1 MAQFSSL
8 SLYCDSAELT
18 KIKTY
23 ANDARVSG
31 FTTNPSICRA
41 QGVENYRE
49 AISQILSLTE
59 GKQVSIEV
67 ISDDLSEM
75 VRQGLEINKFGDN
88 IFVKVPVTNTKGMST
103 FSVVKSLL
111 SEGVKVNLT
120 AIFAT
125 NQISEYLN
133 EALPSDAHIILSVF
147 AGRLADIG
155 QDPEKTLQEF
165 SMLKGR
171 ISNNCRTLW
180 ASPREV
186 FNIIQAERSGCDIIT
201 LTPDLIEKAKKF
213 GTSPEAYSLDTVKM
227 FYSDAVAANYEI

>member
-1 MAQFSSL
+1 MKQISNL
-8 SLYCDSAELT
+8 SLYCDSADLT
-18 KIKTY
+18 KIKTF
-23 ANDARVSG
+23 ALDAHVSG

-41 QGVENYRE
+41 QGIENYRE

-59 GKQVSIEV
+59 GKELSVEV

-75 VRQGLEINKFGDN
+75 VRQGLEINKLGGN
-88 IFVKVPVTNTKGMST
+88 IFVKVPVINTRGTST
-103 FSVVKSLL
+103 FPVVKSLL
-111 SEGVKVNLT
+111 SEGVKVNVT
-120 AIFAT
+120 AIFST

-133 EALPSDAHIILSVF
+133 DNLPGNAHIILSVF

-165 SMLKGR
+165 SMLKSR

-186 FNIIQAERSGCDIIT
+186 FNIIQAGRSGCDIIT

-213 GTSPEAYSLDTVKM
+213 GTSPESYSLDTVKM
-227 FYSDAVAANYEI
+227 FYSDAVAANYEL